1 MEGQN
6 PHTYS
11 TFFAVLICFKYCST
25 LEDYFHKKLGK
36 AFNSQMLP
44 SLVSPFQAIT
54 CFSVPWL
61 VTVSWLR
68 VSREIKVPVLFIK
81 TYTQK
86 PIHSLANVSTTT
98 LEDSSHATPVLL
110 LVLLSCNH
118 FLQLPLNVHL
128 NARHQ
133 NPFFTGVFK
142 SLADFTRCHLGMDII
157 SVASE
162 GNVKFKRNKNDE
174 EI

>member
-54 CFSVPWL
+54 CFSVP
-61 VTVSWLR
+61 
-68 VSREIKVPVLFIK
+68 
-81 TYTQK
+81 
-86 PIHSLANVSTTT
+86 
-98 LEDSSHATPVLL
+98 
-110 LVLLSCNH
+110 
-118 FLQLPLNVHL
+118 
-128 NARHQ
+128 
-133 NPFFTGVFK
+133 
-142 SLADFTRCHLGMDII
+142 
-157 SVASE
+157 
-162 GNVKFKRNKNDE
+162 
-174 EI
+174 